1 MVKNINNRCL
11 AIAGAAVLFLGLSGN
26 VHANPLSMSR
36 CLDTDISSLDSKN
49 DHRGFEG
56 YRFPG
61 PVEIHER
68 SFTQAWHA
76 DFSRSYN
83 WGHRYHVA
91 AWKTP
96 WRGYA
101 VPVKTDPVVVVS
113 PVPTPVS
120 NNVPDG
126 GITALMVAAA
136 MSGLVYMKKKQ
147 RA

>member
-11 AIAGAAVLFLGLSGN
+11 AIAGAALLFLGLSGN
-26 VHANPLSMSR
+26 VQANPLSMSR

-49 DHRGFEG
+49 DHRCFEG

-61 PVEIHER
+61 PVDLPER

-83 WGHRYHVA
+83 WGHRHHVS

-96 WRGYA
+96 WKGNV
-101 VPVKTDPVVVVS
+101 VPVKTDPVVS
-113 PVPTPVS
+113 PITTPVS

-147 RA
+147 SA